1 MRRVNL
7 YLLVAGA
14 ALGLSTAHAEGVLQG
29 LQMDVMDPDETAAE
43 ATARIA
49 LPRPGSAIDDA
60 SPDYTSRVTE
70 QAMAG
75 SNGSETPALDNEN
88 DGAPASPESAD
99 DPGSGIDVGEPGV
112 IDAGDGVDGGVIEPE
127 PGETIDV
134 DPIEEPIEDPVDEI
148 PIGDITDGVDGGEPG
163 GTDVG
168 DGVDGDPIEE
178 PIGDIIDG
186 GPGGDDVVSLPVEPM
201 PPVES
206 DGRISE

>member
-1 MRRVNL
+1 MRKLNL

-29 LQMDVMDPDETAAE
+29 LQMDVMDADETAAE

-49 LPRPGSAIDDA
+49 LPRPGGAIDDA
-60 SPDYTSRVTE
+60 SPDYTSGVTE

-75 SNGSETPALDNEN
+75 SNGSETSAMDNGN
-88 DGAPASPESAD
+88 DGGLASPVSAG
-99 DPGSGIDVGEPGV
+99 DPVSGMDGGDFGGGEPP
-112 IDAGDGVDGGVIEPE
+112 DTGVIEPH
-127 PGETIDV
+127 PGEIIDV
-134 DPIEEPIEDPVDEI
+134 DPIEDPVDDPVDEI
-148 PIGDITDGVDGGEPG
+148 PIGD
-163 GTDVG
+163 
-168 DGVDGDPIEE
+168 GVDGDPIEV

-186 GPGGDDVVSLPVEPM
+186 GPGAGDDVSLPDEPM

>member
-1 MRRVNL
+1 MRKLNL

-29 LQMDVMDPDETAAE
+29 LQMDVMDADETAAE

-60 SPDYTSRVTE
+60 SPDYTSGVTE

-75 SNGSETPALDNEN
+75 SNGSETSAMDNGN
-88 DGAPASPESAD
+88 DGGLASPVSAG
-99 DPGSGIDVGEPGV
+99 DPVSGIDVGEPGG
-112 IDAGDGVDGGVIEPE
+112 IDAGDGVDGGDFGGGEPPDTGVIEPD
-127 PGETIDV
+127 PGEIIDV
-134 DPIEEPIEDPVDEI
+134 DPIEDPVDDPVDEI
-148 PIGDITDGVDGGEPG
+148 PIGD
-163 GTDVG
+163 
-168 DGVDGDPIEE
+168 GVDGDPIEV

-186 GPGGDDVVSLPVEPM
+186 GPGAGDDVSLPDEPM